1 MVISLTKKNP
11 EKKIHFK
18 AFNSTYFELLKMMK
32 ENSDNNRDFKRFYNH
47 NLFIKNTNIKMFI
60 RTWYQNITCI
70 YKEQIMSGDID
81 YFLKKGKMI
90 TGVCCKDKRDSN
102 VHILII
108 KEHFIQ
114 VKIV

>member
-47 NLFIKNTNIKMFI
+47 NLFIKNTNIKMIIFSLF
-60 RTWYQNITCI
+60 YHNFNLF
-70 YKEQIMSGDID
+70 QIFSKNGFEPCRI
-81 YFLKKGKMI
+81 
-90 TGVCCKDKRDSN
+90 CR
-102 VHILII
+102 ILWRLTFCSPN
-108 KEHFIQ
+108 HLLYS
-114 VKIV
+114 